1 MGGAPLKRV
10 RVSGRDVLTSVR
22 ANGDG
27 AGQRPFRNVDALV
40 LFSISLLDTQYRFA
54 EASELYKR
62 AVGGFVAVSRPSH
75 PIAITYQ
82 NH

>member
-1 MGGAPLKRV
+1 VSELMETVLGKDHSETLTPLY
-10 RVSGRDVLTSVR
+10 
-22 ANGDG
+22 
-27 AGQRPFRNVDALV
+27 
-40 LFSISLLDTQYRFA
+40 SLAYLSLILRTQYRFA
-54 EASELYKR
+54 EANELYKR